1 MTARDPEA
9 DDRWLDQ
16 CLHEELGG
24 ARPPDFSARFVQVDL
39 VAAATAAALVDA
51 ACHEVAPQR
60 GVARWLLLAAAMLI
74 TGLGGYWLGGTWLA
88 ANDTSAE
95 PHPVQTA
102 RALLDEFHRC
112 MPTRPERLRQVE
124 VRQRCAPE
132 ALPVIRRIL
141 DYDRDHPDEVAF
153 GARAVEFVVY
163 ALALGDPTLLAD
175 YRRRAGDVDADAAL
189 LVARAITAADAHQ
202 REAALTAFAALLAK
216 GFPTATGLV
225 QGLAIAGDLS
235 ADEARSLAAA
245 ALDPAQARRL
255 QLVAELAES
264 SPRRLLGQSLDLD
277 GRRLDGEEFSIRAL
291 RGKVVLVCFWATWCQ
306 PSLRALP
313 KITAVAE
320 RHRDALATVGV
331 SCDHSRAALTKF
343 LLDHPA
349 IDWPQLFDE
358 RRSGWHELA
367 FVNGVRTIPSV
378 FLIDRDG
385 RVRDVDALDDLDAA
399 VQRLIDE

>member
-1 MTARDPEA
+1 MSVT
-9 DDRWLDQ
+9 
-16 CLHEELGG
+16 
-24 ARPPDFSARFVQVDL
+24 
-39 VAAATAAALVDA
+39 
-51 ACHEVAPQR
+51 
-60 GVARWLLLAAAMLI
+60 
-74 TGLGGYWLGGTWLA
+74 
-88 ANDTSAE
+88 
-95 PHPVQTA
+95 
-102 RALLDEFHRC
+102 
-112 MPTRPERLRQVE
+112 
-124 VRQRCAPE
+124 
-132 ALPVIRRIL
+132 
-141 DYDRDHPDEVAF
+141 
-153 GARAVEFVVY
+153 
-163 ALALGDPTLLAD
+163 
-175 YRRRAGDVDADAAL
+175 
-189 LVARAITAADAHQ
+189 
-202 REAALTAFAALLAK
+202 
-216 GFPTATGLV
+216 
-225 QGLAIAGDLS
+225 GDLS